1 MSKDDK
7 KPNSVLLV
15 DDDEFIRDIYST
27 KLAEAGIHIAV
38 TEDGKKA
45 LDILK
50 EEHFDV
56 ILVDI
61 IMPNVN
67 GIELLKKLG
76 ERENMEDTK
85 VIVLSNQGQPRDIDK
100 AEEFD
105 IDGYIIKANH
115 VPSEVLDE
123 ITSVYNQ

>member
-1 MSKDDK
+1 MPKDDK

-27 KLAEAGIHIAV
+27 KFAESGIHIAV
-38 TEDGKKA
+38 TEDGEEA
-45 LDILK
+45 LDTLK

-61 IMPNVN
+61 IMPKVD
-67 GIELLKKLG
+67 GIELLEKLD

-100 AEEFD
+100 AKEFD
-105 IDGYIIKANH
+105 IDGYVIKANH

-123 ITSVYNQ
+123 ITRVYNQ